1 MKDRIV
7 AERYASALL
16 NVAKKRGKAEQVF
29 DNLENLKKII
39 SENASLRIFLESPHI
54 TQEDKMSFIKKV
66 FGGSFDE
73 TAMNFLLIL
82 VKKYRLKF
90 LREIIEEYERLYD
103 IVRAVQKTEV
113 ITAYPLDDVTVAK
126 LRTAIEA
133 SMKKSVKMCFLV
145 DPKILGGVIIKT
157 PNLIIDGSIR
167 RKLNDLSYSF
177 TSLKV

>member
-1 MKDRIV
+1 MRKRIIS
-7 AERYASALL
+7 ERYASALL
-16 NVAKKRGKAEQVF
+16 KVAKNRGTADQVF
-29 DNLENLKKII
+29 DNLENLKKML
-39 SENASLRIFLESPHI
+39 SENVSLRIFLESPHI

-66 FGGSFDE
+66 FGESFDV

-133 SMKKSVKMCFLV
+133 SMKKSVKMYFSV

-167 RKLNDLSYSF
+167 RKLNDLSYSM
-177 TSLKV
+177 TSMKV

>member
-1 MKDRIV
+1 MRKRIIS
-7 AERYASALL
+7 ERYASALL
-16 NVAKKRGKAEQVF
+16 NVAKKRGAADQVF
-29 DNLENLKKII
+29 NNLEFIKTLL
-39 SENASLRIFLESPHI
+39 SGNASLRTFLESPHI
-54 TQEDKMSFIKKV
+54 TQEDKMSLIKRA
-66 FGGSFDE
+66 FGESVSE

-103 IVRAVQKTEV
+103 IERSVQKTDV

-133 SMKKSVKMCFLV
+133 SMKKSVKMCFNV

-167 RKLNDLSYSF
+167 RKLNDLSYSI